1 MATVRS
7 GTLGYTTAATSS
19 VPIFQRSSNLSE
31 VTARVVAGEDV
42 DGDKCNADCQHDYE
56 AAKDKHYN
64 LPFFHQPSACSQ
76 LGESSTNIVAWPFS
90 CGVTPLRWTRQPTPA
105 STRFPLP
112 GCLFYGACCVSV
124 SVCST
129 SPLWARNR
137 ALHYLANEKLSERLR
152 HGMDARAI

>member
-19 VPIFQRSSNLSE
+19 VPIFQRSFNLSE

-90 CGVTPLRWTRQPTPA
+90 CGVP
-105 STRFPLP
+105 
-112 GCLFYGACCVSV
+112 
-124 SVCST
+124 
-129 SPLWARNR
+129 
-137 ALHYLANEKLSERLR
+137 
-152 HGMDARAI
+152 